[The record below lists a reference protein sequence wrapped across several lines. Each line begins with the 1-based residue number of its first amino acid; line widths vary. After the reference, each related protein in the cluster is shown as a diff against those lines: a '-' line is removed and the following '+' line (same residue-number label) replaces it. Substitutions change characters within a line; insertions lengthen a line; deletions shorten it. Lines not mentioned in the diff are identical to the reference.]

1 MMARLLQKW
10 LEAASDLRRACS
22 IDFDEETDRLRKEV
36 DEKAHE
42 IESRIRAAEIAKQE
56 EEERAK
62 EERARAYRDR
72 VMRWVCESAMRW
84 PIP

>member
-1 MMARLLQKW
+1 MRTRLIARLLQKW
-10 LEAASDLRRACS
+10 LEAAADLRRACS

-42 IESRIRAAEIAKQE
+42 IENRIRAAEIAKQQ

-62 EERARAYRDR
+62 AYRDR
-72 VMRWVCESAMRW
+72 VMR
-84 PIP
+84 